1 MQNNMWRKGLV
12 LGIIVLFVGASIVP
26 GISGTIKNLNELNLR
41 KSIATLDRG
50 ILYVGGDGPGNYSK
64 IQEAIDNASKG
75 DTIFV
80 FNGTYYENV
89 DVNKHI
95 NLIGED
101 KTNTI
106 IDAEGA
112 YYAIQILVSDVC
124 FTNFTITNATSLFWP
139 DPWETGALR
148 VYQSYNV
155 TIKNNIIMN
164 NFIGICVYKS
174 NGCILRNNAMYGC
187 NIALWGPTID
197 SYLHDIDSS
206 NLANGMPIYY
216 YKNCKG
222 ITISGYAGEVFLI
235 NCTNCTISNI
245 ELIDVTNGM
254 QVCYSKDVLIE
265 NNTITDIQSTAIHF
279 DHSNHNTV
287 RNNVLLRHK
296 HLDFIFLDYSKYN
309 TFENNIINGNA
320 AAITLMRNSNYNRVF
335 KNDLSSKNIQS
346 MIIDSSNWNQ
356 IICNNINGSFI
367 KKILKKGPGD
377 VLLSR
382 RAFFNKF
389 DQNYWREWAGNK
401 CNLFNNLPK
410 MIIGV
415 WSAIIEPQIF
425 PVFLDFDWHP
435 AQEPYDI

>member
-164 NFIGICVYKS
+164 
-174 NGCILRNNAMYGC
+174 R
-187 NIALWGPTID
+187 
-197 SYLHDIDSS
+197 
-206 NLANGMPIYY
+206 MPIYY